1 MLLEQFT
8 TSVGKDVEE
17 VMPVGGGGKAEGGE
31 VNSSGDNTRPPISEV
46 EL

>member
-17 VMPVGGGGKAEGGE
+17 VMPVGGGKAEGGE

>member
-17 VMPVGGGGKAEGGE
+17 VIPVGGKAEGGE
-31 VNSSGDNTRPPISEV
+31 VNSSGDNPRLAISEA